1 MAGADID
8 GTIDLLTGP
17 EGQLI
22 AALGRCGLLTPTQ
35 ASRELSRS
43 RYWVARDAEALR
55 KLGLVTITRL
65 YKQVTYELSGQG
77 RLLIEGVEARITK
90 TGRFLTGT
98 DLANLV
104 VEAEHGYCTAW
115 VAGSHP
121 VRCFLPLRPDG
132 TCPNAEW
139 HLKDQEQA

>member
-1 MAGADID
+1 MDDD
-8 GTIDLLTGP
+8 GTLDLLTNA
-17 EGQLI
+17 EAQLI
-22 AALGRCGLLTPTQ
+22 TALAGGSLTPTA
-35 ASRELSRS
+35 ASRALSRA
-43 RYWVARDAEALR
+43 RYWVARDADALA
-55 KLGLVTITRL
+55 KLGLVKITRL
-65 YKQVTYELSGQG
+65 PKLTTYELSGHG
-77 RLLIEGVEARITK
+77 LALVEGIAERTTK

-132 TCPNAEW
+132 SCPNAEW
-139 HLKDQEQA
+139 HLKDQENRT